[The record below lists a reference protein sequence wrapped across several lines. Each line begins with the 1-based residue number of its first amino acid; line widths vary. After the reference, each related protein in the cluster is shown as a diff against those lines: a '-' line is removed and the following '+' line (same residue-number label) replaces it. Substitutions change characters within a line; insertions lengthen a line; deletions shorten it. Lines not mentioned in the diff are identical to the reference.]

1 MTVLSNQD
9 NGRTVEVKAQSI
21 VNVCLKE
28 NPTTGY
34 RWKVDTAGGLEL
46 IDDSFERQG
55 DAIGA
60 AGIRIFKFRTP
71 EAGVHK
77 LSIRNW
83 RDWEG
88 ESSIIDRFDAVIE
101 VE

>member
-1 MTVLSNQD
+1 MTILSNQD
-9 NGRTVEVKAQSI
+9 NGRTLEAKARSI
-21 VNVCLKE
+21 ITVRLEE

-34 RWKVDTAGGLEL
+34 RWNVDSAGGLEL
-46 IDDSFERQG
+46 ISDSFERKG

-60 AGIRIFKFRTP
+60 AGIRVFQFCTP
-71 EAGVHK
+71 EAGSHK

-88 ESSIIDRFDAVIE
+88 ESSIIDRFYAIIKVK
-101 VE
+101 